1 MDDQRYRMTVADN
14 RAKGLYMVIRETIRD
29 HDGRVS
35 RDSDFTAE
43 YFDNLT
49 VANKRL
55 DELNASLL

>member
-14 RAKGLYMVIRETIRD
+14 RAKGLYMVIRETISDR
-29 HDGRVS
+29 DGRVT
-35 RDSDFTAE
+35 RDTDFTPE
-43 YFDNLT
+43 YFDNST